1 MYRFGLRL
9 LGQTHQSPLCPL
21 GFGGY
26 FRPSPPAV
34 LRLPHAASA
43 CIPSPQFLATATAF
57 QAAPPRTKSAD
68 PAQCPSCDGRRPAG
82 MRAGRAGGI
91 GRTPCATHGALDK
104 DSQRGR
110 RRARRRV
117 AGRAAK
123 VAPRAAA
130 AGVAAG
136 AIRQRLRRL
145 QLRRRRRR
153 RRLGGLRGCSS
164 SDSRRRRAQ
173 KCATAHGNPACVHVY
188 VRERGHM
195 RIGARQD
202 VFASWAPCDEVR
214 RHVWERH
221 HEGREWIRELESV
234 DHGPHRVEHPP
245 CRRSPQERAVTPHAS
260 QCPDTPY
267 LKRTGKR
274 GTCPKKGGPKSSL

>member
-1 MYRFGLRL
+1 M
-9 LGQTHQSPLCPL
+9 
-21 GFGGY
+21 
-26 FRPSPPAV
+26 
-34 LRLPHAASA
+34 ASA
-43 CIPSPQFLATATAF
+43 CRSGSP
-57 QAAPPRTKSAD
+57 RS
-68 PAQCPSCDGRRPAG
+68 GRIRS
-82 MRAGRAGGI
+82 RYAGRAGQQCC
-91 GRTPCATHGALDK
+91 RTPGATHGALDK

-110 RRARRRV
+110 RQARRRV